1 VLPNAG
7 NGHANDSDSRPWRAL
22 IRSRLGLLALVTAD
36 ILAVLA
42 ANILAFVLHFDTVSG
57 AQVYSHLSPYRL
69 SLALSLVVYVVAFQ
83 RFRLYRYAWRFAS
96 LGTMRSVLLGCT
108 VGLWGLVALQFALG
122 HGHVYRP
129 SLVVMVW
136 LLSVVLVGG
145 LRVLLRLSTIAR
157 KRIWPSLSILR
168 RDTPP
173 RRALILGGGPDGARL
188 LTVLSEEMVPTYEV
202 VGFLDDHRER
212 HGSYIRSVRVLGPYA
227 MAEELVEQGR
237 ADEVIV
243 AAADLQSQGLK
254 DAIMACRRHELPV
267 KIVPQLREMLNS
279 RSQLRMWDVSVE
291 DLLRRA
297 PVGTDNGDSLDYVA
311 GARVLV
317 TGAGGSIGSELC
329 RQIMAIGPS
338 QLILLGHGEN
348 SIHRVHGELAAAF
361 PAARGRLHMVIASVV
376 DELRMREVLEE
387 FRPQIV
393 FHAAAHKHVPIME
406 TNAREAVQ
414 NNVYGTRNVAEAC
427 GESGVE
433 LMVQIST
440 DKAVYPTS
448 VMGATKYLAEQ
459 AVRALAGTYA
469 ETRFITVRF
478 GNVLGSRGSVVPIF
492 KGQIER
498 GGPITVT
505 HPDVTRYFMTIP
517 EAVHL
522 VLQAGAIGR
531 TGDLFILNMG
541 QPVRIVDLAQDMI
554 RLSGGRDNES
564 VQIVFTGLRPGER
577 LHEQLSM
584 DDEVLEPAERDGL
597 RRVSR
602 APGRTDEE
610 MRQLL
615 GRLAELR
622 LRGTLPELLAFVADV
637 VPSRPGEGLIAAR
650 EAQTGRRMWDPPRVG
665 RSIEVTK

>member
-1 VLPNAG
+1 MLPRTG
-7 NGHANDSDSRPWRAL
+7 NGHTSDNDSRPWRAI

-36 ILAVLA
+36 MVAVLA
-42 ANILAFVLHFDTVSG
+42 ANVLAVVLHFDTVSG
-57 AQVYSHLSPYRL
+57 TEVYSHLSPYGL
-69 SLALSLVVYVVAFQ
+69 SLALSLGVYVVAFQ

-96 LGTMRSVLLGCT
+96 LGTMRSVLFGCT
-108 VGLWGLVALQFALG
+108 AGLAGLVLLQFALG

-168 RDTPP
+168 RDAPP

-188 LTVLSEEMVPTYEV
+188 LSVLSEEMEPTYEV
-202 VGFLDDHRER
+202 VGFLDDDRDR
-212 HGSYIRSVRVLGPYA
+212 QGTYIRSVRVLGPYS

-243 AAADLQSQGLK
+243 AAADLQSEGLK
-254 DAIMACRRHELPV
+254 DAIMTCRRHELPV
-267 KIVPQLREMLNS
+267 KIVPQIKAMLDS

-297 PVGTDNGDSLDYVA
+297 PVETDNGHSLDYVV

-329 RQIMAIGPS
+329 RQIMALGPS
-338 QLILLGHGEN
+338 QLALLGHGEN

-361 PAARGRLHMVIASVV
+361 PGARDRLHMVIASVV
-376 DELRMREVLEE
+376 DRLRMREVLEE

-406 TNAREAVQ
+406 TNAREAIQ
-414 NNVYGTRNVAEAC
+414 NNLFGTRNVAEAC
-427 GESGVE
+427 GESAVE

-459 AVRALAGTYA
+459 AVRALAGAYP

-478 GNVLGSRGSVVPIF
+478 GNVLGSRGSVVPLF

-541 QPVRIVDLAQDMI
+541 QPIRIIDLAKDMI
-554 RLSGGRDNES
+554 RLSGGRYNES
-564 VQIVFTGLRPGER
+564 IQIVFTGLRPGER
-577 LHEQLSM
+577 LHEQLST
-584 DDEVLEPAERDGL
+584 DDEVLEEAERDGL
-597 RRVSR
+597 RRVTRS
-602 APGRTDEE
+602 PGVADDE
-610 MRQLL
+610 MRRLL
-615 GRLAELR
+615 ERLSELRLHGTLAEL
-622 LRGTLPELLAFVADV
+622 LTFIAAV

-650 EAQTGRRMWDPPRVG
+650 EAQTGRRTWDPPKVG
-665 RSIEVTK
+665 RSIAVTK